1 MRSFEIG
8 WPVRT
13 TVTPAGTVDEIP
25 GVRAGDGA
33 LIVLPAAP
41 EHANTL
47 LIAGDAGAV
56 RPLLPSGARMTT
68 VAGALADIT
77 GTPLT
82 AALTATLRVAAAAL
96 AAYALAAVAIALTG
110 GAARRAEDL
119 GLLRALGLTRRQA
132 GLITVLE
139 AAPLLVLTA
148 VAGLAAGLAMPALL
162 GPGIDL
168 SAYAGGRPGA
178 LAAGAALPILPAA
191 LAGALA
197 TGVAAVA
204 LAGAYLGGSR
214 GHAG

>member
-1 MRSFEIG
+1 MS
-8 WPVRT
+8 
-13 TVTPAGTVDEIP
+13 
-25 GVRAGDGA
+25 
-33 LIVLPAAP
+33 
-41 EHANTL
+41 TL
-47 LIAGDAGAV
+47 
-56 RPLLPSGARMTT
+56 
-68 VAGALADIT
+68 AGALADIT

-82 AALTATLRVAAAAL
+82 AALTAALRVAAAAL

-168 SAYAGGRPGA
+168 SAYAGGRQGA
-178 LAAGAALPILPAA
+178 LAAAALLPV
-191 LAGALA
+191 LPCVVAGALA
-197 TGVAAVA
+197 AGVAAVA